1 MGCGRYVKD
10 GLNGIVGRQIVGSMR
25 RNIKDVHCVFHA
37 IDSPYDLIHE
47 MKPTKGTLH
56 GFSVLDVARPAAF
69 VSALEALHEFT
80 SLPFEAYIT
89 SFHFP
94 KNQHRC

>member
-1 MGCGRYVKD
+1 M
-10 GLNGIVGRQIVGSMR
+10 LNGIVARQIIGPMR
-25 RNIKDVHCVFHA
+25 RYIKDGHCAIHD

-47 MKPTKGTLH
+47 MEPTKGALH

-69 VSALEALHEFT
+69 VSALEALHKFT

-89 SFHFP
+89 SFPFP